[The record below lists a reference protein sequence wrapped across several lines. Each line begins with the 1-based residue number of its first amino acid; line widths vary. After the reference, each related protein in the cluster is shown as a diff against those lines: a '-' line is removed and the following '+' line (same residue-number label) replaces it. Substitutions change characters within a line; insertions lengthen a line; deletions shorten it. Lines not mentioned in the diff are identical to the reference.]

1 MRRGMAVCFAG
12 ASGGCGAVLRK
23 TIGMRS
29 ALLCAYSAEKILIIE
44 QCRAVCGPPGIAFS
58 RVESWRKTAALGRA
72 GSPSQ
77 SMPIGL
83 DSSPK
88 GRAFGSPRKLHLFAK
103 ASPFDRLPPTGGR
116 CRLRDRKGN
125 EVSPKVTERARP
137 LRKSAGGTERTLSV
151 IAARCHLPRR
161 GRFCSAC
168 RQITKSSPFGGA
180 GCDQREQTERV
191 CPP

>member
-1 MRRGMAVCFAG
+1 MAVRFAG

-29 ALLCAYSAEKILIIE
+29 ALLCAYSAEKLLIIE

-58 RVESWRKTAALGRA
+58 RMGSWRKTAALGIA

-103 ASPFDRLPPTGGR
+103 ASPFDRLPP
-116 CRLRDRKGN
+116 LRDRFAPRRG
-125 EVSPKVTERARP
+125 EMSPQVTKRARP